1 MNASGKGS
9 KRLFVAMRAAGPTWN
24 DALPMEQQPEWE
36 EHAALMDAM
45 VEEKFIVLGGPLEG
59 PRHGALL
66 VFRAHDESEI
76 LARLADD
83 PWTQNGLLVLDEL
96 RPWTIRLGSIA
107 GG

>member
-1 MNASGKGS
+1 MNATGKGS

>member
-1 MNASGKGS
+1 MSSGEA
-9 KRLFVAMRAAGPTWN
+9 KRLFVVIRAAGQGWN
-24 DALPMEQQPEWE
+24 PALPMEQQPEWD

-66 VFRAHDESEI
+66 VFRAHDEQEI

-83 PWTQNGLLVLDEL
+83 PWTRNGLLVVDVL

-107 GG
+107 

>member
-1 MNASGKGS
+1 MNGRS
-9 KRLFVAMRAAGPTWN
+9 KRFFVAMRAAGPAWN
-24 DALPMEQQPEWE
+24 HALPMEQQPEWD
-36 EHAALMDAM
+36 EHAAFMDAM

-66 VFRAHDESEI
+66 VFRARDEQEI

-83 PWTQNGLLVLDEL
+83 PWTRNGLLVMDML

-107 GG
+107 

>member
-1 MNASGKGS
+1 
-9 KRLFVAMRAAGPTWN
+9 MRAAGPAWN
-24 DALPMEQQPEWE
+24 HALPMEQQPEWD
-36 EHAALMDAM
+36 EHAAFMDAM

-66 VFRAHDESEI
+66 VFRARDEQEI

-83 PWTQNGLLVLDEL
+83 PWTRNGLLVMDML

-107 GG
+107 

>member
-1 MNASGKGS
+1 MNERS
-9 KRLFVAMRAAGPTWN
+9 KRHFVAIRAAGPAWN
-24 DALPMEQQPEWE
+24 HALSMEQQPEWD

-66 VFRAHDESEI
+66 VFRAHDEQEI

-83 PWTQNGLLVLDEL
+83 PWTRNGLLVMDMV

-107 GG
+107 